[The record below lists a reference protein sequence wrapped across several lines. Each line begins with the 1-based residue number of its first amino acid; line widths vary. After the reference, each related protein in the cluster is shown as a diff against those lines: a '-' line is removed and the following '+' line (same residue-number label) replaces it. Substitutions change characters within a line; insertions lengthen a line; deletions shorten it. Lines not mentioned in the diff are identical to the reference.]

1 MDKQRKKEI
10 LTEYKLQKV
19 TGGVYR
25 IHQINTERSLIKA
38 DVNLGAVQNRYS
50 FSIKINSCPMLKL
63 QQDWNQYG
71 KDSFR
76 LEILEETEQ
85 GNLEDLRAFK
95 DRLKHME
102 QEWIDKYESGG
113 LY

>member
-10 LTEYKLQKV
+10 LTEYKFQKV

-25 IHQINTERSLIKA
+25 IYHAITGKSLIKA
-38 DVNLGAVQNRYS
+38 DVNLGALQNRFS

-85 GNLEDLRAFK
+85 GNLEDQKAFK

-102 QEWIDKYESGG
+102 QEWMKKYESEG